1 MSVTKKWVFFLPY
14 IVVYQDNRLLWWLS
28 SKRIPCQCRR
38 FRCYPWV
45 RKIPWRRKRQ
55 PTPLF
60 LPGKSH
66 GQRSLVG
73 YSPWGPQESDM
84 TKPLSTHTFTRVTR
98 FQRALSVRQLS
109 LGHSLPTLFVC
120 KHLIST
126 LFYACSFLMVIVVFM
141 LMVWICSWRTIPTG
155 FQTVRS
161 HWIRK
166 PPKVAWYVILAVA
179 SGLLLMHL

>member
-1 MSVTKKWVFFLPY
+1 MSQRNGCSFFH
-14 IVVYQDNRLLWWLS
+14 IQWSTRITGFSWLS

-38 FRCYPWV
+38 FRFYPWV

-73 YSPWGPQESDM
+73 YSPWSPKESDM
-84 TKPLSTHTFTRVTR
+84 TKPLSTHAFTRVAR

-109 LGHSLPTLFVC
+109 LGHSLPTFFVC

-141 LMVWICSWRTIPTG
+141 LMV
-155 FQTVRS
+155 
-161 HWIRK
+161 
-166 PPKVAWYVILAVA
+166 
-179 SGLLLMHL
+179 